1 MGNKV
6 EKIKD
11 LYIYYN
17 NISNFPFINPEY
29 IYDIYSK
36 IKSECQ
42 EHNYV
47 QFLEFLEYFK
57 KTYLINF
64 ETENWNYYDNIEHI
78 TNNVSETFN
87 KYLKK
92 LFAKKPTF
100 FQLLSELQKE
110 ESKYYIDYERRT
122 AGILRNKKQKKLI
135 RTEEIKALVKYYKNM
150 EILLKKKEKC

>member
-1 MGNKV
+1 MDFNRSCTIKIQQSHNLKV
-6 EKIKD
+6 VK
-11 LYIYYN
+11 
-17 NISNFPFINPEY
+17 
-29 IYDIYSK
+29 
-36 IKSECQ
+36 
-42 EHNYV
+42 
-47 QFLEFLEYFK
+47 FLEYFK
-57 KTYLINF
+57 KTYLINY

-92 LFAKKPTF
+92 LFAKKTTF

-150 EILLKKKEKC
+150 EILLKKKESVRNDFIDLWLKCLNDLNIKIID